1 MAKIGGPKIVGRAA
15 PILLR
20 WELATFIPA
29 IALAGLWF
37 GTEALLLV
45 SATALGVAWVT
56 RPLPQPTS
64 GAPDHAHDGLTALP
78 LRAEAVTIMDALVQ
92 EAANSSR
99 ATTCLVLGFDDP
111 QVLVRQ
117 LSHHEFDH
125 VLQRTVE
132 RLRGALRDSDQIARL
147 EGARLAILLKPTPRA
162 DLESMIQLSVRL
174 QAAVEAP
181 LSVAAR
187 TLAVSCHIGFCM
199 MSRTPDQTGAA
210 MLEAAE
216 TAADAARR
224 NGPSGI
230 RAFSPEVQ
238 KTAQARTV
246 LSSEIAGALEN
257 GDIVAFFQ
265 PQLSTDTGAVSG
277 MQAVPRWLHPQRGV
291 LLEDDILPAIDS
303 ERLRARLA
311 EVILFQSFHA
321 LRDWDRTGLELGPV
335 SLPVSADLMANP
347 KMADRLRW
355 EFDRFEITPGR
366 IRLVLPQNVMAQID
380 EEVIAHNLMTCAE
393 MGCRIEL
400 AGFGLGPTSV
410 SSIRRSAAQ
419 RLRIHRTFVARVDCD
434 PEQQRLMAA
443 IISMA
448 EGLGLETLAEGVS
461 TLGEHAML
469 SQLGCN
475 HVQGKAIATPMPLA
489 EVHDW
494 ALRHR
499 AKLEATPQIGRKRGE

>member
-1 MAKIGGPKIVGRAA
+1 MAKTGGPKIMRKAG

-20 WELATFIPA
+20 WELAVFVPA

-37 GTEALLLV
+37 GAEALILV
-45 SATALGVAWVT
+45 AATALSVAWVT
-56 RPLPQPTS
+56 RPLPAPTD
-64 GAPDHAHDGLTALP
+64 GMLHHAHDGATALP
-78 LRAEAVTIMDALVQ
+78 LRAEAMTIMDALVQ
-92 EAANSSR
+92 EATQSAR
-99 ATTCLVLGFDDP
+99 GTTCLVIGLDEP
-111 QVLVRQ
+111 QILARQ
-117 LSHHEFDH
+117 INHHEFDH
-125 VLQRTVE
+125 VMRCVVE
-132 RLRGALRDSDQIARL
+132 RLRGALRDSDRIARL

-174 QAAVEAP
+174 QSAVEAP
-181 LSVAAR
+181 LSIAAR
-187 TLAVSCHIGFCM
+187 TITVSCHIGFCM

-210 MLEAAE
+210 MLDAAE
-216 TAADAARR
+216 TAADEARR

-230 RAFSPEVQ
+230 RAYSPEVQ
-238 KTAQARTV
+238 KTAHTRSA

-257 GDIVAFFQ
+257 GDVVAFFQ

-277 MQAVPRWLHPQRGV
+277 MQAVPRWMHRQRGV
-291 LLEDDILPAIDS
+291 LLETEILPAIDS
-303 ERLRARLA
+303 ERLRVRLA
-311 EVILFQSFHA
+311 EVMLFQSFHA
-321 LRDWDRTGLELGPV
+321 LREWDRAGIVLGAV
-335 SLPVSADLMANP
+335 SLPVSPDLMANP

-366 IRLVLPQNVMAQID
+366 MRLVLPQNVMAQID
-380 EEVIAHNLMTCAE
+380 EEVIAHNLMACAE
-393 MGCRIEL
+393 MGCGIEL

-419 RLRIHRTFVARVDCD
+419 RLRIHRSFVARVDCD

-448 EGLGLETLAEGVS
+448 EGLGLETLAEGVG

-475 HVQGKAIATPMPLA
+475 HVQGKAIATPMPL
-489 EVHDW
+489 EEIHDW
-494 ALRHR
+494 ATRHR
-499 AKLEATPQIGRKRGE
+499 AKLDATPQINRKPGR